1 MAWEPERYLQF
12 SDERLRPAVDLLG
25 RVTLASP
32 ARIVDLGCGAGNV
45 TRLLQARWPD
55 AELRGVDNS
64 PEMLARARQALP
76 SAQFELAAV
85 EDWQPDAPVD
95 LVFSNAALHW
105 VGEHQHL
112 FPRLMGAVAQ
122 GGVLAVQMPGNFAA
136 PSHRL
141 IRELAESD
149 AWRERVGRGRMG
161 AILEM
166 DAYFRVL
173 SPWAQTVTVWETTYW
188 QALSGAAPVL
198 DWLRGTTLVPY
209 LAPMSDLEREAF
221 LAQLGARLAVA
232 YPKDEQGRML
242 FPFRRVFLVA
252 QR

>member
-1 MAWEPERYLQF
+1 
-12 SDERLRPAVDLLG
+12 
-25 RVTLASP
+25 
-32 ARIVDLGCGAGNV
+32 
-45 TRLLQARWPD
+45 
-55 AELRGVDNS
+55 
-64 PEMLARARQALP
+64 
-76 SAQFELAAV
+76 
-85 EDWQPDAPVD
+85 
-95 LVFSNAALHW
+95 
-105 VGEHQHL
+105 
-112 FPRLMGAVAQ
+112 MGAVAQ

-173 SPWAQTVTVWETTYW
+173 SPWAQTLTVWETTYW
-188 QALSGAAPVL
+188 QALLGAAPVL

-232 YPKDEQGRML
+232 YPKDEQGRTL